1 MIAIGSACIN
11 DAGDPVRR
19 REFIAG
25 LAGGALWPTV
35 GRSQKLSTVRQV
47 GHLSGGTEAGDREV
61 IAAFVKGM
69 GDLGYREGQ
78 SFVLTARYAEGKFDR
93 LPLLARELLA
103 LNPEVLFVAT
113 TPGSLAAKAATT
125 TVPIVIAG
133 VADPVGVGIVQT
145 LAKPGGNI
153 TGITNIVAE
162 LTGKRL
168 ALLKQIVP
176 SASKVAV
183 LINPDDP
190 NASIQMRNASNAARD
205 LAVELQPVLHIRGA
219 GDLEGVFASA
229 AAARA
234 DAGLRMVDPLT
245 NPLSKQTAELAL
257 KYRLPVI
264 YPFRISVENGGL
276 ISYGTDIAD
285 QYRQAA
291 TLVHKI
297 LNGAKPADL
306 PVEQPTKFELTINL
320 RTAKELGISI
330 PEPLL
335 ATADRVI
342 E

>member
-1 MIAIGSACIN
+1 
-11 DAGDPVRR
+11 VKRR
-19 REFIAG
+19 QFIAG

-35 GRSQKLSTVRQV
+35 GWSQKLPTVHHV
-47 GHLSGGTEAGDREV
+47 GYLTGGTEAGDRDML
-61 IAAFVKGM
+61 AAFTRGM

-78 SFVLTARYAEGKFDR
+78 GFVLTSRYADGKFER
-93 LPLLARELLA
+93 LPLLARELLG
-103 LNPEVLFVAT
+103 LNPELLFVCT
-113 TPGSLAAKAATT
+113 TPASLAAKTATT
-125 TVPIVIAG
+125 TVPIVIVG
-133 VADPVGVGIVQT
+133 VADPVGVGIVQS

-162 LTGKRL
+162 LTGKRM

-190 NASIQMRNASNAARD
+190 NAPFQMRNAEAAARD
-205 LAVELQPVLHIRGA
+205 LKIELQPVLNIRGV
-219 GDLEGVFASA
+219 GDLEAAFA
-229 AAARA
+229 AAAQAKA
-234 DAGLRMVDPLT
+234 DAALRMVDPLT
-245 NPLSKQTAELAL
+245 NPLSKRTAELAL

-285 QYRQAA
+285 QFRQAA
-291 TLVHKI
+291 TLVHKV
-297 LNGAKPADL
+297 LSGAVPANL
-306 PVEQPTKFELTINL
+306 PVEQPIKFELAINL
-320 RTAKELGISI
+320 QTAKALGVSV

-335 ATADRVI
+335 ATADRLI

>member
-1 MIAIGSACIN
+1 M
-11 DAGDPVRR
+11 RR

-35 GRSQKLSTVRQV
+35 GRSQKLSAVHHV
-47 GHLSGGTEAGDREV
+47 GHLSAGTEVGDRYV
-61 IAAFVKGM
+61 IAAFVRGM

-78 SFVLTARYAEGKFDR
+78 NFVLTARYAEGRFDR
-93 LPLLARELLA
+93 LPSLAQELLA

-176 SASKVAV
+176 NASKVAV

-190 NASIQMRNASNAARD
+190 NASIQMRNAVAAARD
-205 LAVELQPVLHIRGA
+205 LAVELQPVLHIRSA
-219 GDLEGVFASA
+219 GDLESVFDA
-229 AAARA
+229 AAAAGA

-245 NPLSKQTAELAL
+245 NLLSKRTAELAL

-320 RTAKELGISI
+320 QTAKALGINI